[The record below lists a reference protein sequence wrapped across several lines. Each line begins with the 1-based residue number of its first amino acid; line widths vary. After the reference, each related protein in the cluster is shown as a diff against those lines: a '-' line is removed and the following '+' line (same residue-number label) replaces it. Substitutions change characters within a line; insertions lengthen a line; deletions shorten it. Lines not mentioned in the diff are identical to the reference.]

1 VRIRR
6 TAADGQSFVF
16 SVNADKVFEGTDEE
30 QNVVVKEGDIVFV
43 ERFESSVPQA
53 NEFVYVLGKV
63 NNRGRIPI
71 VRGRYPF
78 TLMRLMAIC
87 GDFQEFADR
96 GHVKI
101 IRQTETG
108 KQHFV
113 VDFDQIID
121 NERADF
127 ELKPDDVIFV
137 PETFF

>member
-1 VRIRR
+1 
-6 TAADGQSFVF
+6 
-16 SVNADKVFEGTDEE
+16 
-30 QNVVVKEGDIVFV
+30 
-43 ERFESSVPQA
+43 
-53 NEFVYVLGKV
+53 
-63 NNRGRIPI
+63 
-71 VRGRYPF
+71 
-78 TLMRLMAIC
+78 MRLMAIC